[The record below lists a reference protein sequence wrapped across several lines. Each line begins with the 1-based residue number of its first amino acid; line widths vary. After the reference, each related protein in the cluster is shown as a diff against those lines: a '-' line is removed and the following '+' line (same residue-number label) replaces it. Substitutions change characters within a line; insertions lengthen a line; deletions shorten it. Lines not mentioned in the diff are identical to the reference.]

1 MSECYEEGGEVD
13 QDHEDMMDQCAVEC
27 MEAIESK
34 DKAKFREAFEVLIA
48 DILNKMSSD
57 DDDGED

>member
-1 MSECYEEGGEVD
+1 MEDEIKTD
-13 QDHEDMMDQCAVEC
+13 DHETMMDQCAQEC

-34 DKAKFREAFEVLIA
+34 DKAKFRESFEVLVA

-57 DDDGED
+57 DEGEE

>member
-1 MSECYEEGGEVD
+1 MAESGES
-13 QDHEDMMDQCAVEC
+13 DHEMMIDQCAVEC

-48 DILNKMSSD
+48 DLLSKMEANE
-57 DDDGED
+57 GEE